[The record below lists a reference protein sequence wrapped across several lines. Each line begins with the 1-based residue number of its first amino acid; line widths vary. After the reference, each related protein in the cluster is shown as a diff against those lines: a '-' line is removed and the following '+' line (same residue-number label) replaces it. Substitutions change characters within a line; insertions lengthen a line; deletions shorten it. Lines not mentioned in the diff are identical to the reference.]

1 MQMGTKGVFM
11 LAEMY
16 YLDSHNQGLETLGV
30 QSSLD
35 IFTFLPDNY
44 TVQVISEQNE
54 YKMQKK
60 KCGLQKTFGQV
71 CRQTFIMRNQ
81 SEHNDFNQSSCS
93 TSLSFYLEKQ
103 E

>member
-71 CRQTFIMRNQ
+71 CRQTFIIRNQ

>member
-1 MQMGTKGVFM
+1 MQ
-11 LAEMY
+11 
-16 YLDSHNQGLETLGV
+16 
-30 QSSLD
+30 
-35 IFTFLPDNY
+35 
-44 TVQVISEQNE
+44 
-54 YKMQKK
+54 K

-93 TSLSFYLEKQ
+93 TSLSFYLEQ

>member
-11 LAEMY
+11 PAEMY

-44 TVQVISEQNE
+44 TVQVISEQNK
-54 YKMQKK
+54 YKMQK

-93 TSLSFYLEKQ
+93 TSLSFYLEQ